1 MHYRYNRCSGT
12 LASQATVGHARAL
25 SGTPMYS
32 RFGLQADEIHSAAAE
47 YNKFRASMQVPLP
60 SVACGPLGADPLRRL
75 CLRRFGSFTPRPNA
89 AAVGRSPEDQ
99 RSRNGARA
107 RDGCAQEAGR
117 SLTSLPSAHPNPQ
130 SPSHAGAVFTKCR
143 FWPKPSTPH
152 AAAEW
157 CGVWC
162 HRLVSQQVR
171 AFTPEWWTVQGRDVA
186 AQLEA
191 MKEGH
196 GKWAQELEELRQQ
209 CSEKETF
216 IARHP
221 RVRTPA
227 RASSPRCISHGI
239 QAGVAGRHGGCA
251 LAARMTAS
259 RQHGPSPGA
268 DVGGRLRSERCAVAD
283 SAVHRCER
291 EIAKLRQ
298 LENDSNKAVR
308 LTLVYS
314 ARERVYRSPR
324 VVMHTGPGEAH
335 EARDAQR
342 DAQGTGG

>member
-1 MHYRYNRCSGT
+1 
-12 LASQATVGHARAL
+12 
-25 SGTPMYS
+25 
-32 RFGLQADEIHSAAAE
+32 
-47 YNKFRASMQVPLP
+47 
-60 SVACGPLGADPLRRL
+60 
-75 CLRRFGSFTPRPNA
+75 
-89 AAVGRSPEDQ
+89 
-99 RSRNGARA
+99 
-107 RDGCAQEAGR
+107 
-117 SLTSLPSAHPNPQ
+117 
-130 SPSHAGAVFTKCR
+130 
-143 FWPKPSTPH
+143 
-152 AAAEW
+152 
-157 CGVWC
+157 
-162 HRLVSQQVR
+162 
-171 AFTPEWWTVQGRDVA
+171 
-186 AQLEA
+186 